1 MSEESQ
7 ESVIETAKAVLKLEA
22 QGILGLLKRIGPAFE
37 EAVRMVLSS
46 RGRVVLT
53 GIGKSGLI
61 ARKIAATLT
70 STGTPSVFLHPVEA
84 LHGDLGMVREGDV
97 VIAISNSGRT
107 LELNKI
113 LPTLRE
119 LGAKIIGFL
128 GDPISPMARYCDVIV
143 DVGVEREA
151 CPLNLAPTSS
161 TTAALAMGDALSVVL
176 LKQKEFKE
184 EDFRRFHPGGSLG
197 ERLRSKVFQVMS
209 KGEKAPMVYKGA
221 RLMDA
226 IVEMDKKT
234 LGAVIV
240 IEEGRTPAG
249 IITDGDLRRAILKG
263 VDLRSATVDDI
274 MTVSPKTISMHQN
287 NSEALRLMEIHEIMH
302 LVVVDDSHKVV
313 GLLHLHDLLGRE
325 DFRLNGQ

>member
-1 MSEESQ
+1 MSEASQ
-7 ESVIETAKAVLKLEA
+7 ESIIETAKAVLKLEA
-22 QGILGLLKRIGPAFE
+22 QGILGLLKRIGPPFE

-209 KGEKAPMVYKGA
+209 KGEKVPMVYKGA

-240 IEEGRTPAG
+240 IEEGKAPAG